1 MTQIP
6 SPEEPDPAAT
16 QPPPA
21 RPEPGLPATVPQRSQ
36 PDPAQAPGPAAT
48 EPAVTEQRPH
58 WATPIVRGWIVLAG
72 VAAWAIKQLM
82 DSWQPGDSLP
92 PVRAILVMVAAVLA
106 IALIQAA
113 IGYFQWRT
121 TTFRIDEEEVRVDHR
136 FIQHSSDRIAL
147 TKIQSVDV
155 VQPLAARLIGLARL
169 QIDVGGSSTRTIEYL
184 SRADAYRFR
193 DFLIGRAPQVP
204 CDAGVI
210 PDAGESRSAAG
221 DGAAAGTAVAPT
233 RPTRPNDVLPGTTG
247 SPSSTGTTDS
257 TAPTAPPGAAS
268 KAPPPFPGPG
278 SGSVWQDRR
287 IDETVITSVS
297 SRQIVLGTFVSLSFI
312 WCLLLILAGLAIP
325 IALGIEVI
333 SIPVVLAG
341 LAGVFQV
348 ISGSLI
354 KYWRFTLLRTTG
366 GLKVVHGMTT
376 LTTRTVPPHRVQGIT
391 ISQPLAWRLV
401 GLFRIDVT
409 VLGGAEAPGRME
421 ATTLLPMGSAS
432 QLRSVVGAL
441 WPSLDPATFLDPAS
455 PALHPI
461 PRRARW
467 LRWFDRQTIF
477 WGADEQV
484 IVSRHGLF
492 TRRTAVVP
500 HSRVQSAAVHQGPV
514 QRLLRVADLAIQ
526 LPSGPVHLRCRQL
539 DSADARSLLIEEM
552 DRARRARRR
561 LAAD

>member
-6 SPEEPDPAAT
+6 SPEEPDQAAT
-16 QPPPA
+16 QPPSA
-21 RPEPGLPATVPQRSQ
+21 RPEPALPASGPQGVQ
-36 PDPAQAPGPAAT
+36 PDPAQAPGSEAAQQ
-48 EPAVTEQRPH
+48 AVTEQRPH

-72 VAAWAIKQLM
+72 VAVWAIKQLM
-82 DSWQPGDSLP
+82 DSWQSGDSLP

-169 QIDVGGSSTRTIEYL
+169 QIDVGGSSARTIEYL

-193 DFLIGRAPQVP
+193 DFLIGRAHQVS
-204 CDAGVI
+204 CDARVI
-210 PDAGESRSAAG
+210 PDAGGPASDAG
-221 DGAAAGTAVAPT
+221 EAAGTAIAPT
-233 RPTRPNDVLPGTTG
+233 DPARPNGVLPGSTG
-247 SPSSTGTTDS
+247 SASSTGTTS
-257 TAPTAPPGAAS
+257 STAPPGAAS
-268 KAPPPFPGPG
+268 PPPPPSPVPG

-287 IDETVITSVS
+287 VDETVITSVS

-312 WCLLLILAGLAIP
+312 WCLVLILAGLAIP
-325 IALGIEVI
+325 IAVGIEVI

-341 LAGVFQV
+341 LAGIFQV
-348 ISGSLI
+348 VSGSLI

-401 GLFRIDVT
+401 GLCRIDVT

-441 WPSLDPATFLDPAS
+441 WPGLDPATFLDPAS

-492 TRRTAVVP
+492 TRRTTVVP

-514 QRLLRVADLAIQ
+514 QRLLRVADLTIQ
-526 LPSGPVHLRCRQL
+526 LPSGPVDLRCRQL
-539 DSADARSLLIEEM
+539 DATDARSLLIEEM

-561 LAAD
+561 LATD

>member
-6 SPEEPDPAAT
+6 SPEEPDPAAP
-16 QPPPA
+16 QPPSA
-21 RPEPGLPATVPQRSQ
+21 RPEPALPASGPRGVQ
-36 PDPAQAPGPAAT
+36 PDPAQAPGSEAAQ
-48 EPAVTEQRPH
+48 PAVTEQRPH

-82 DSWQPGDSLP
+82 DSWQSGDSLP
-92 PVRAILVMVAAVLA
+92 PVRAILLMVAAVLA

-121 TTFRIDEEEVRVDHR
+121 TTFRIDEEEVRVDRR

-169 QIDVGGSSTRTIEYL
+169 QIDVGGSSARTIEYL

-193 DFLIGRAPQVP
+193 DFLIGRAHQVS
-204 CDAGVI
+204 CDARVT
-210 PDAGESRSAAG
+210 PDAGGPASDAG
-221 DGAAAGTAVAPT
+221 DAAGTAAARTGPG
-233 RPTRPNDVLPGTTG
+233 RPNGVLPGSTG
-247 SPSSTGTTDS
+247 SASSTGTTS
-257 TAPTAPPGAAS
+257 STAPPGAAS
-268 KAPPPFPGPG
+268 PPPPPSPVPG

-287 IDETVITSVS
+287 VDETVITSVS

-325 IALGIEVI
+325 IALGIEVV

-341 LAGVFQV
+341 LAGIFQV
-348 ISGSLI
+348 VSGSLI

-391 ISQPLAWRLV
+391 ISQPLVWRLV

-421 ATTLLPMGSAS
+421 ATTLLPMGSAH

-441 WPSLDPATFLDPAS
+441 WPGLDPTIFLDPAS
-455 PALHPI
+455 EALHPI

-467 LRWFDRQTIF
+467 LRWFDRQAIF

-492 TRRTAVVP
+492 TRRTTVVP

-514 QRLLRVADLAIQ
+514 QRLLRVADLTIQ
-526 LPSGPVHLRCRQL
+526 LPSGPVDLRCRQL
-539 DSADARSLLIEEM
+539 DATDARSLLIEEM

-561 LAAD
+561 LAVD